1 MNIADC
7 RLELVFK
14 FRNLLQGLLRAETKK
29 SGYQPGHFPALRLAD
44 LWQHSAMFP
53 PCMANVVKVLQDEH
67 TLKHQDR
74 VQLTLFLK
82 ELGLPVNDALLL
94 WKREYSVPTKSSKSK
109 ICQHRWQDNERWY
122 IYNIRHLYGL
132 EGSRTNYRAHSCS
145 AIQDRA
151 LTCGDA
157 GGCPFVSHDTAAL
170 KLSLLNQD
178 ICEDNT
184 DHILKLCHRKMHG
197 HACQNFMLHKL
208 KQAGKIQSDL
218 IVDERNIKIEV
229 PNSHSKY
236 VICDSNIFSSQERV
250 HHNEILSKKFM
261 CFSRSSAYTYEKMSF
276 GIAKIFAVKS
286 EKTCGEQM
294 STRGLPNNSAMTS
307 EKTCGEQMSTYELA
321 KNSAVKSEKT
331 CGEQIPSYFLENN
344 FAVKS
349 EKTCEHMS
357 PYGLANNFAVKSV
370 ETCGAGLSLKNFADN
385 NLNQQNDKTLLR
397 LSLLASDKQSTPS
410 RLVSG
415 INPVK
420 GVNLNGESSVVKI
433 KGKAITYGQKRY
445 LFKMA
450 RKNQIERLSQ
460 KEMCSN
466 TSSCDIR
473 MASMESCLGTNNDE
487 QFANDKPNKLA
498 SQQQDMTSDT
508 ETFQSKLLLASHGH
522 ETHRRR
528 FSHCNK
534 EEEMISLVRRKENS
548 FNSDAYENCDI
559 KAWRGVS
566 VSALLGAESGLQD
579 AGEWLLDGKKLLDPS
594 QGNKLSHPAK
604 RKWLLDT
611 AEVKWLPDPLE
622 VKQLY
627 CENTLQPACQTRCTA
642 KYNSLPILGNAQPT
656 LDSLP
661 DGKGAGLTEVKTGS
675 RFSCERSQNGKL
687 SHVTN
692 DIIERQGGNLQQ
704 RSLPEVAVSIKK
716 PRDIYWFSRGLL
728 LLNTML

>member
-1 MNIADC
+1 MVVDEWTLFFKSVEKFLRKFEGSVVGV
-7 RLELVFK
+7 RLAALSDLKLVFEILKGK
-14 FRNLLQGLLRAETKK
+14 FESWRQLSTDICGQTTCMPVSLPFQLVLRLLAGRLVNVVKGIAVVPIAHLKDVFIELFERLMVIATHQASMEREWAMRDERIRRLATTLKGLLRAETKK

-109 ICQHRWQDNERWY
+109 ICQHCWQGNERRY

-145 AIQDRA
+145 AIQNRA

-178 ICEDNT
+178 IREDNT
-184 DHILKLCHRKMHG
+184 DHILKLCHRKMYG

-208 KQAGKIQSDL
+208 KQAGKLRSDL

-229 PNSHSKY
+229 TNSHSKY
-236 VICDSNIFSSQERV
+236 VICDNNIFSSQERV

-276 GIAKIFAVKS
+276 GIANIFAVKS

-294 STRGLPNNSAMTS
+294 STHGLANNSAMTS

-349 EKTCEHMS
+349 EKTCGEHMS
-357 PYGLANNFAVKSV
+357 PYGLANNFAVKSEKTFGEQMSTCV
-370 ETCGAGLSLKNFADN
+370 LANNFAVKSEKTFGEQMSTYGLANNSAVKLEETCGAGLSLKNFADN

-415 INPVK
+415 IHPVK

-450 RKNQIERLSQ
+450 RKNQIEWLSQ

-508 ETFQSKLLLASHGH
+508 ETLQSKLLLASHGH
-522 ETHRRR
+522 ETHR
-528 FSHCNK
+528 
-534 EEEMISLVRRKENS
+534 
-548 FNSDAYENCDI
+548 SDFPIAT
-559 KAWRGVS
+559 R
-566 VSALLGAESGLQD
+566 
-579 AGEWLLDGKKLLDPS
+579 
-594 QGNKLSHPAK
+594 K
-604 RKWLLDT
+604 RK
-611 AEVKWLPDPLE
+611 
-622 VKQLY
+622 
-627 CENTLQPACQTRCTA
+627 
-642 KYNSLPILGNAQPT
+642 
-656 LDSLP
+656 
-661 DGKGAGLTEVKTGS
+661 
-675 RFSCERSQNGKL
+675 
-687 SHVTN
+687 
-692 DIIERQGGNLQQ
+692 
-704 RSLPEVAVSIKK
+704 
-716 PRDIYWFSRGLL
+716 
-728 LLNTML
+728 